1 MIRTTYLENLTK
13 NLVFTIT
20 TTKELGKL
28 KTTTI
33 SQMKKFTSPFSL
45 TVLNTR
51 NLSNV
56 FHCQTSLKEIIFS
69 FLKYGVKLLVISLG
83 NALTM
88 HQMFFA
94 PKSQLLFKYS
104 V

>member
-33 SQMKKFTSPFSL
+33 SQMKKFYFTLQSNSTKYKKPFK
-45 TVLNTR
+45 
-51 NLSNV
+51 
-56 FHCQTSLKEIIFS
+56 C
-69 FLKYGVKLLVISLG
+69 ISLP
-83 NALTM
+83 N
-88 HQMFFA
+88 FFERNHILI
-94 PKSQLLFKYS
+94 PEIWSKTFSD
-104 V
+104 